1 MHFRE
6 NQKVKNMMRLYCS
19 TVVMAVLFFV
29 AAGLSQAAT
38 KDEVIQ
44 RGYLQCGV
52 STGLPGFSNP
62 DEKGNWAGLD
72 VDICRAVAAALL
84 GDATKVKYISL
95 MAKERST
102 ALLAGEVDIL
112 SRNTSWTLT
121 RDSAMGLHFAGIS
134 FYDRQGYLVAKRRGA
149 KNLKELDGASIC
161 MLSGTTVEQSLT
173 DDFNKR
179 KMQYKPL
186 FLDTSD
192 QMVKAF
198 EAGRC
203 DIITT
208 GQAQLYGIR
217 RKLTNQD
224 DAVMFPDL
232 ISKEP
237 LGPAVRQGDDV
248 WFNIVKWSLFAMI
261 NGEELKIT
269 SANLDTMKAS
279 TDSRIRRFMGLE
291 GGMGKGLGLPDD
303 WAYQI
308 IRQVGNY
315 GESFERNL
323 GMTSSLN
330 IKRGLNELWSRGGI
344 LYAPPLR

>member
-1 MHFRE
+1 
-6 NQKVKNMMRLYCS
+6 MRLYWS
-19 TVVMAVLFFV
+19 TVAMAALFFV
-29 AAGLSQAAT
+29 TASLSQAAT
-38 KDEVIQ
+38 KDEVVQ

-62 DEKGNWAGLD
+62 DEKGTWTGLD

-84 GDATKVKYISL
+84 GDSKKVKYISL

-121 RDSAMGLHFAGIS
+121 RDSALGLHFVGIS
-134 FYDRQGYLVAKRRGA
+134 FYDRQGYLVAKRRKA
-149 KNLKELDGASIC
+149 KTLKELDGASIC
-161 MLSGTTVEQSLT
+161 MLSGTTAEQSLVN
-173 DDFNKR
+173 DFNKM
-179 KMQYKPL
+179 KMHYKPL
-186 FLDTSD
+186 FLDTPA

-217 RKLTNQD
+217 SKFANQD

-232 ISKEP
+232 IAKEP
-237 LGPAVRQGDDV
+237 MGPAVRQGDDV

-279 TDSRIRRFMGLE
+279 SDSRIRRFLGLE
-291 GGMGKGLGLPDD
+291 GGLGKGLGLPDD

-308 IRQVGNY
+308 VRQVGNY